1 MVTLA
6 LTRTDVERFPSQFA
20 AVKVKENVKVVNLLG
35 CKWILWRIYVCVS
48 KTFVARWQRR
58 SDKLQKFFF
67 FIKILFAAIED
78 WYIYTH
84 THTHTHTHNFEM
96 DPGSLRTWFISLYWA
111 DWKWSGFGWLV
122 IHPASIRPRQ
132 FLFHFSDFA
141 AVLVKKLPLL
151 HVCIFDEFLH
161 RNKCHRRIFISLTFC
176 VLWSSSESN

>member
-6 LTRTDVERFPSQFA
+6 LTRSYVERFPSQFA
-20 AVKVKENVKVVNLLG
+20 AVTNRENVKVASLLG

-48 KTFVARWQRR
+48 KTFVARWQSRP
-58 SDKLQKFFF
+58 DKLQKFFF

-78 WYIYTH
+78 SLCKPLYI
-84 THTHTHTHNFEM
+84 HNFKM
-96 DPGSLRTWFISLYWA
+96 DPGSLQTWIISLYWA
-111 DWKWSGFGWLV
+111 DWKWFGWLV
-122 IHPASIRPRQ
+122 IHPASIGPRQ

-161 RNKCHRRIFISLTFC
+161 RNKCHQRIFISLTFC